1 MNYLF
6 ATKIKL
12 FLQDR
17 HMCVNYTPT
26 RKEALADFGVNG
38 QQLDDYKA
46 ETWQDYAAPIIRHS
60 NHGEREVMLAS
71 YGMIPKEKM
80 PIGAKRYSTMNA
92 RAETIGQL
100 RTYANHG
107 EKECCAWYQCNT
119 FLNLATSQVKQNAG
133 GSV

>member
-6 ATKIKL
+6 ATKIKP

-46 ETWQDYAAPIIRHS
+46 ETWQDYAAPII
-60 NHGEREVMLAS
+60 GTVIM
-71 YGMIPKEKM
+71 G
-80 PIGAKRYSTMNA
+80 NA
-92 RAETIGQL
+92 RSCWHPMA
-100 RTYANHG
+100 
-107 EKECCAWYQCNT
+107 
-119 FLNLATSQVKQNAG
+119 
-133 GSV
+133 

>member
-38 QQLDDYKA
+38 HQLDDYKA
-46 ETWQDYAAPIIRHS
+46 EIWQAYSAPIIRHS

-71 YGMIPKEKM
+71 YLCKN
-80 PIGAKRYSTMNA
+80 RTSTICPDKVRIRA
-92 RAETIGQL
+92 RTRLQL
-100 RTYANHG
+100 SRAAPAQSDRKLTERLLRLVAHG
-107 EKECCAWYQCNT
+107 RVGVYRWI
-119 FLNLATSQVKQNAG
+119 LIS
-133 GSV
+133 